1 MAMFAGLLQN
11 AKTTPIGLDIGAQ
24 GVRAAQLTR
33 RSQAYTLRACGK
45 IEHANLPATSEKNE
59 AAMSGFIRD
68 CLHQASFQ
76 GNDVRAGLSMPD
88 IDFHAL
94 ELPESI
100 GSEKEEEVGRIVQWE
115 VQRLTTRQNEKLETR
130 HWLLPAARPSA
141 PNAIGAAATEAKVM
155 QVVARCHDAG
165 TVCTQVDA
173 TAAALARF
181 GYLVADWS
189 SEVIWGLLDLGFRQ
203 TRLILCA
210 DEVPVLIRHVGSGG
224 EAWTERIAEALRVSQ
239 KTAEFQ
245 KREAGIELVGRG
257 IRRDDVEAP
266 RAELSAILTGILR
279 ADLNTMAAEVKRSY
293 EYVLSCYPPRSA
305 GGLLLVGGGAALRNL
320 PEFLTN
326 ALGIPVHRAAD
337 CAMGDGSRLDV
348 AGCNADVIDEFAVS
362 LALAIDS

>member
-1 MAMFAGLLQN
+1 MLAGLLKN
-11 AKTTPIGLDIGAQ
+11 AKTTPIGLDIAAQ

-33 RSQAYTLRACGK
+33 RSQGYALRAFAR
-45 IEHANLPATSEKNE
+45 IERANVPTASEKRE
-59 AAMSGFIRD
+59 VLISGFIRN
-68 CLHQASFQ
+68 CLHQVSFQ
-76 GNDVRAGLSMPD
+76 GNDLRAGLSMPD

-100 GSEKEEEVGRIVQWE
+100 GDESEEEVGRIVQWE
-115 VQRLTTRQNEKLETR
+115 VQRLTTRQSEKLETR

-141 PNAIGAAATEAKVM
+141 PNAMGAASTEAKVM
-155 QVVARCHDAG
+155 QVVATCRDAG

-181 GYLVADWS
+181 GNLVADWS
-189 SEVIWGLLDLGFRQ
+189 NEVVWGLLDLGFRQ
-203 TRLILCA
+203 TRLILCV
-210 DEVPVLIRHVGSGG
+210 DEVPVLVRHAGSGG
-224 EAWTERIAEALRVSQ
+224 EAWTERIAEALQVSQ

-257 IRRDDVEAP
+257 VRGDDVEAP
-266 RAELSAILTGILR
+266 RAELGAILTGILR

-293 EYVLSCYPPRSA
+293 EYVLSCYPSRRA

-337 CAMGDGSRLDV
+337 CATREESRLDI
-348 AGCNADVIDEFAVS
+348 AGCNADVIDGFAVS
-362 LALAIDS
+362 LGLAIDA